1 MIIIRLSRFTRNTS
15 GNMKTYCD
23 HCKKIIDLDKVFK
36 DRTHYYCEECF
47 NKQKPELASRIKFIQ
62 KKKIVFVL
70 FYLILYT
77 LIIWLRVTEGI
88 EEADLKN
95 LLTFINLPLIY
106 VLFKVIFGDLST
118 VKEALTY
125 WAIPN
130 ILFKYDDRQSAKGAE
145 IALILI
151 PLLYYLI
158 IIGEVKLIYYLLR
171 L

>member
-1 MIIIRLSRFTRNTS
+1 
-15 GNMKTYCD
+15 MKTYCD
-23 HCKKIIDLDKVFK
+23 NCKKIIDLDEVFK

-47 NKQKPELASRIKFIQ
+47 NKLKPELVSRSKLIK
-62 KKKIVFVL
+62 KKKIVFIL
-70 FYLILYT
+70 FYSVLYALIV
-77 LIIWLRVTEGI
+77 WLRVKEGI
-88 EEADLKN
+88 EEADLKI
-95 LLTFINLPLIY
+95 LLTLINLPLIY

-130 ILFKYDDRQSAKGAE
+130 IFFKYDDRQSAKGAE

-158 IIGEVKLIYYLLR
+158 IIGEVKFIYYLLR

>member
-1 MIIIRLSRFTRNTS
+1 M
-15 GNMKTYCD
+15 
-23 HCKKIIDLDKVFK
+23 H
-36 DRTHYYCEECF
+36 
-47 NKQKPELASRIKFIQ
+47 
-62 KKKIVFVL
+62 L
-70 FYLILYT
+70 FYFTPFFT
-77 LIIWLRVTEGI
+77 LIAWLRAKEGI
-88 EEADLKN
+88 EEADLKI
-95 LLTFINLPLIY
+95 LLTLINLPLIY

-130 ILFKYDDRQSAKGAE
+130 IFFKYDDRQSAKGAE

-158 IIGEVKLIYYLLR
+158 IIGEVKFIYYLLR